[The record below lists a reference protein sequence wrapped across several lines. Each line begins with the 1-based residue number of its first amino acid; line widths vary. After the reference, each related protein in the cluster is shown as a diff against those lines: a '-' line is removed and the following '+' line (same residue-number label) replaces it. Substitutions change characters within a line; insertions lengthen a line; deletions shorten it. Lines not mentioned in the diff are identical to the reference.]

1 MDTMPP
7 KIKYGLNGKGCMNG
21 HIRGIH
27 NRIAD
32 SPLHLPVLLIRN
44 KRET

>member
-1 MDTMPP
+1 MTP
-7 KIKYGLNGKGCMNG
+7 KIVYSINGNGCMNG
-21 HIRGIH
+21 HIRGDR

-32 SPLHLPVLLIRN
+32 SPLHLSILTIRN

>member
-1 MDTMPP
+1 MPL
-7 KIKYGLNGKGCMNG
+7 KVKYGINGDGCMNG
-21 HIRGIH
+21 HIRGDAD

-32 SPLHLPVLLIRN
+32 SPLHLPILPIRN

>member
-1 MDTMPP
+1 MNTMPTE
-7 KIKYGLNGKGCMNG
+7 IKYGINGDGCMNG
-21 HIRGIH
+21 HIRGDR

-32 SPLHLPVLLIRN
+32 SPLHLPILPIRN

>member
-1 MDTMPP
+1 MDIMRP
-7 KIKYGLNGKGCMNG
+7 KIKYGINGDGCMNG
-21 HIRGIH
+21 HIRGDR

-32 SPLHLPVLLIRN
+32 SPLHVLILTIRN

>member
-1 MDTMPP
+1 MNTMTP
-7 KIKYGLNGKGCMNG
+7 KIKYGINGDGCMNG
-21 HIRGIH
+21 HIRGDR

-32 SPLHLPVLLIRN
+32 SPLHLSILPIRN